1 MPFISKTD
9 LKKLVANNQ
18 IDLVFE
24 ILLVINDRT
33 GNKELYN
40 QVILLHAKYDKL
52 KRDIRA
58 NVIRHED
65 KNVDRGQL
73 TTGLLELI
81 DEMPSDQY
89 EIDEL
94 LYKKWKLPLEQAVSR
109 FRMYVFSIV
118 LVGAVLLYLFYQK
131 SCAANPRGGGGD
143 PRDTSGAIPRVYTP
157 QPLDTISKKAS
168 RAVVNLTFTSPRLIV
183 PENSSAVIGGNDT
196 IPLAY
201 IDNAYMDGKASLAGR
216 LADACAYSFEIK
228 NPSTETIS
236 VQHFF
241 VKLYNYRPLPAQ
253 IEYIHIQPF
262 EDAPVAYIL
271 MGTSAREGTNIYRN
285 SFYWLEDEVK
295 SAAGLIKIPPGGT
308 APAGVR
314 VNAKKTGVYT
324 FRIGAMYYSEKN
336 DSLVARFVTPETIR
350 WVFNKYPD

>member
-18 IDLVFE
+18 IDLAFE
-24 ILLVINDRT
+24 MLLVINDRT

-40 QVILLHAKYDKL
+40 QVILLNAKYDKL

-73 TTGLLELI
+73 NTALLELI

-89 EIDEL
+89 EIDEQ
-94 LYKKWKLPLEQAVSR
+94 LYNKWKLPIEQAASR
-109 FRMYVFSIV
+109 FKMYTFFIV
-118 LVGAVLLYLFYQK
+118 LAGVIILYFLYYK
-131 SCAANPRGGGGD
+131 SCAAAPGGGGGGE
-143 PRDTSGAIPRVYTP
+143 PDTSAFIPRPYAPV
-157 QPLDTISKKAS
+157 QLDTLSKKTP
-168 RAVVNLTFTSPRLIV
+168 RAVVNLTFTPPRLIV
-183 PENSSAVIGGNDT
+183 PENSNAVVNGNDT

-216 LADACAYSFEIK
+216 LADACAYSFELK
-228 NPSTETIS
+228 NPSTETVS

-262 EDAPVAYIL
+262 EEAPVAYIL

-285 SFYWLEDEVK
+285 SFYWFEGEVK

-314 VNAKKTGVYT
+314 VNAKKTGIYT

-350 WVFNKYPD
+350 WVFNEYPD